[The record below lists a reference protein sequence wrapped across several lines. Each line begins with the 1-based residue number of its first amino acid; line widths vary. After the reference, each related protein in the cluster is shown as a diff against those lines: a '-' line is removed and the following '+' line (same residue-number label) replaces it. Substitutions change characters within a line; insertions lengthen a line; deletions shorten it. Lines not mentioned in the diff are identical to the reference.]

1 MSAFHNSFRAIAA
14 ALLMAAA
21 WYFPPDRLASEQVE
35 AGMARALA
43 TFASARAL
51 NAVISVAQGTEVAF
65 QPGGLGMVLAPGQA
79 LDPLNDLVEQFSHL
93 MLIAS
98 ASFGIQRILIE
109 IGGSWL
115 VSMLLSVIVLGWVY
129 AAWRR
134 GNAPRWLNLLLLF
147 LLLVRFA
154 VPLTVLAS
162 EFSYRLFMAE
172 REETASAEITR
183 SAGELQRAAPQSSI
197 GPGAADTCDDSLLE
211 NLKCIFEKVRSK
223 LDVSAEMKALQE
235 RADRLVEHVI
245 ELIVVFLL
253 RTVLLPLLF
262 FWLILNGARL
272 VTIARPPAANG

>member
-1 MSAFHNSFRAIAA
+1 MPASNDFFRAVAA
-14 ALLMAAA
+14 MLLIAAA
-21 WYFPPDRLASEQVE
+21 WYFPPEQLAAEKVE
-35 AGMARALA
+35 SGMTRALA

-65 QPGGLGMVLAPGQA
+65 QPGGLGMVLTPGQA

-109 IGGSWL
+109 IGGSGW
-115 VSMLLSVIVLGWVY
+115 VSVLLSVVVLGWSFT
-129 AAWRR
+129 AWRR
-134 GNAPRWLNLLLLF
+134 GHAPRWLNLLLVCLVV
-147 LLLVRFA
+147 VRFA

-172 REETASAEITR
+172 REEAASAEISR
-183 SAGELQRAAPQSSI
+183 SAGELERASPQSAI
-197 GPGAADTCDDSLLE
+197 TPDAEENCDDSLVD

-223 LDVSAEMKALQE
+223 LDVRDEMKALQE
-235 RADRLVEHVI
+235 RADRLVEHLI

-253 RTVLLPLLF
+253 WTVLMPLLF
-262 FWLILNGARL
+262 FWLILNAARL
-272 VTIARPPAANG
+272 LAAARPPLPGG